1 MSFSSQLT
9 DLYHILK
16 NSNGSLD
23 HVYTKDFEVYLQSLT
38 LEKFVESV
46 FVYGTE
52 VRDETLGTIDSE
64 ISKLISLVQN
74 IYETKFKEDIDSD
87 TKLKSIY
94 NIGIINMFLYFCERE
109 QIQPQSYQTEELKN
123 YIAKNNPDKLNQ
135 IKTLDKVDINRS
147 VDYLRKA
154 TSLASETI
162 DIAKGIYFYHVMRIF
177 DYIFS
182 IFENYK
188 VDNDNKPID
197 LDSFYVF
204 SDQLESNEL
213 WNELARQIKL
223 KYNYQDN

>member
-23 HVYTKDFEVYLQSLT
+23 HIYTKDFEVYLQSLT

-94 NIGIINMFLYFCERE
+94 NIGIINMYLYFCERE

-188 VDNDNKPID
+188 VDNDSKPID

>member
-1 MSFSSQLT
+1 MSFSNQLT
-9 DLYHILK
+9 ELYHILK

-38 LEKFVESV
+38 LEKFVDSV

-52 VRDETLGTIDSE
+52 VRDESLGTIDSE
-64 ISKLISLVQN
+64 ISKLISLLQN
-74 IYETKFKEDIDSD
+74 IYETKFKEEIDSNN
-87 TKLKSIY
+87 KLKSIY
-94 NIGIINMFLYFCERE
+94 NLGIINMYLYFCERE
-109 QIQPQSYQTEELKN
+109 QIQPQNIQTEALKE
-123 YIAKNNPDKLNQ
+123 YISRNNPTKLDQ

-162 DIAKGIYFYHVMRIF
+162 DIATGIYLYHFMRIF

-213 WNELARQIKL
+213 WNELALSLIHI
-223 KYNYQDN
+223 

>member
-38 LEKFVESV
+38 LEKFIDSV

-52 VRDETLGTIDSE
+52 VRDETLGTMDSE
-64 ISKLISLVQN
+64 ISKLINLIQN

-87 TKLKSIY
+87 DKLKSIY
-94 NIGIINMFLYFCERE
+94 NIGIINMYLYFCERD
-109 QIQPQSYQTEELKN
+109 QIQPHSYQTEELKN
-123 YIAKNNPDKLNQ
+123 YIAKNNPSKLDQ

-182 IFENYK
+182 IFENYR

-197 LDSFYVF
+197 LDSFYIF
-204 SDQLESNEL
+204 SDQLDSNDL

>member
-52 VRDETLGTIDSE
+52 VRDEDLGTMDSE

-74 IYETKFKEDIDSD
+74 MYETKFKEDIDSD
-87 TKLKSIY
+87 LKLKSIY
-94 NIGIINMFLYFCERE
+94 NIGIINMYLYFCERE
-109 QIQPQSYQTEELKN
+109 QIQPQTYQTEELKN

-154 TSLASETI
+154 TNLASETI

-188 VDNDNKPID
+188 VNNDNKPID

-204 SDQLESNEL
+204 SDQLDNNDL

>member
-23 HVYTKDFEVYLQSLT
+23 LVYTKDFEVYLQSLT

-46 FVYGTE
+46 FVYGSE
-52 VRDETLGTIDSE
+52 VRDEDLGTMDSE

-74 IYETKFKEDIDSD
+74 MYETKFKEDIDSD
-87 TKLKSIY
+87 LKLKSIY
-94 NIGIINMFLYFCERE
+94 NIGIINMYLYFCERE
-109 QIQPQSYQTEELKN
+109 QLQPQTYQAEELKN

-154 TSLASETI
+154 TNLASETI

-188 VDNDNKPID
+188 VSNDNKPID

-204 SDQLESNEL
+204 SDQLDSNDL

>member
-52 VRDETLGTIDSE
+52 VRDEDLGTMDSE

-74 IYETKFKEDIDSD
+74 MYETKFKEDINSD
-87 TKLKSIY
+87 LKLKSIY
-94 NIGIINMFLYFCERE
+94 NIGIINMYLYFCERE
-109 QIQPQSYQTEELKN
+109 QLQPQTYQTEELKN

-154 TSLASETI
+154 TNLASETI

-188 VDNDNKPID
+188 VSNDNKPID

-204 SDQLESNEL
+204 SDQLDSNDL

>member
-23 HVYTKDFEVYLQSLT
+23 HIYTKDFEVYLQSLT

-46 FVYGTE
+46 FVYGAE

-94 NIGIINMFLYFCERE
+94 NIGIINMYLYFCERE

-188 VDNDNKPID
+188 VDNDSKPID

>member
-52 VRDETLGTIDSE
+52 VRDEDLGTMDSE

-74 IYETKFKEDIDSD
+74 MYETKFKEDIDSD
-87 TKLKSIY
+87 LKLKSIY
-94 NIGIINMFLYFCERE
+94 NIGIINMYLYFCERE
-109 QIQPQSYQTEELKN
+109 QLQPQTYQTEELKN
-123 YIAKNNPDKLNQ
+123 YIAKNNPDKFNQ

-154 TSLASETI
+154 TNLASETI

-188 VDNDNKPID
+188 VSNDNKPID

-204 SDQLESNEL
+204 SDQLDSNDL